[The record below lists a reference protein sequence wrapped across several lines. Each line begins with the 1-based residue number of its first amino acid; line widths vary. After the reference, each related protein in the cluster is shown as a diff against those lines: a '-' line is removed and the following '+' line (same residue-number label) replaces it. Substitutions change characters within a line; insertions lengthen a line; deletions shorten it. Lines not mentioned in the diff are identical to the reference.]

1 MIIQPDNVRRVVLL
15 VSPSELDDGTPR
27 PKPEETIAFKS
38 LYQIARRR
46 ISQETSA
53 CWLIY
58 TERSEKTA
66 AFLRRHFSENFRFDG
81 LGDIEGADN
90 ALGIFELIMQIAA
103 DPFNAGQSII
113 CDCTGGTKTMS
124 IAMALAC
131 AHHALTSES
140 QTELIL
146 TYIPPDNNDEDI
158 AFYKFD
164 LSRVIAEEQ
173 RRYIDQ
179 QERIGRLRH
188 LARLSPILAHEIKN
202 PLNLIIADLHLLRD
216 QPANEYSKELLDEIG
231 KSVKEIDQIIVSI
244 QQAVREESGVHL
256 QPTISLTEMTRRIK
270 ARTEKRFPDLTLEIS
285 GRLSGIQLRMAEE
298 KLYTIFT
305 NLIDNAANASR
316 GRGKVALNFEP
327 RENRLLVSV
336 EDNGPGIPPDLK
348 PILFKPM
355 RRGTNS
361 LGTGMGL
368 SIVRTFVTEEGGMI
382 TYDDSYT
389 RGARF
394 LIELPIVQTN
404 GGSYGKDL
412 DGR

>member
-1 MIIQPDNVRRVVLL
+1 MIIQPGDVKRIILL
-15 VSPSELDDGTPR
+15 VSPSELDEGTLR

-38 LYQIARRR
+38 LDRIVRHQIP
-46 ISQETSA
+46 QETYA
-53 CWLIY
+53 CWLIC

-66 AFLRRHFSENFRFDG
+66 AFLGQHFSENFRFDA
-81 LGDIEGADN
+81 LGEIEGVDN
-90 ALGIFELIMQIAA
+90 ALRIFELIMQIAA

-140 QTELIL
+140 QTRLIL
-146 TYIPPDNNDEDI
+146 TYIPPENDDEKI
-158 AFYKFD
+158 AFHKFD

-202 PLNLIIADLHLLRD
+202 PLNLISADLHLLRD

-231 KSVKEIDQIIVSI
+231 RSVKEIDRIIISI
-244 QQAVREESGVHL
+244 QQAVRQESDAHL
-256 QPTISLTEMTRRIK
+256 QPLISLTEVARRIK
-270 ARTEKRFPDLTLEIS
+270 ARTEKRFPELTLEI
-285 GRLSGIQLRMAEE
+285 GGHLSGIQLRMAEE

-305 NLIDNAANASR
+305 NLIDNAANASQ
-316 GRGKVALNFEP
+316 GGGKVALNFEP
-327 RENRLLVSV
+327 RENRLLISV
-336 EDNGPGIPPDLK
+336 EDNGPGIPQDLK
-348 PILFKPM
+348 PFLFKPM
-355 RRGTNS
+355 RRGRNS

-368 SIVRTFVTEEGGMI
+368 SIVKTFVTEEGGTI
-382 TYDDSYT
+382 TYDDLYP
-389 RGARF
+389 RGTRF
-394 LIELPIVQTN
+394 LIELPVAQTKR
-404 GGSYGKDL
+404 GDYGKNL